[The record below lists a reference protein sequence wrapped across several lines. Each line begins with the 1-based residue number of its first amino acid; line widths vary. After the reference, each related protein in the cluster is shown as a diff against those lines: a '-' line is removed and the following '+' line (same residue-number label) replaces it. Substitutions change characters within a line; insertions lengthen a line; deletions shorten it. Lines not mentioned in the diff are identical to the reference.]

1 MMKNSLRS
9 FASGLLIAT
18 TLIGGVYLFGPSQV
32 ESTEKTAS
40 DTAESKALTEEEMM
54 DRLSSKGY
62 VIHTE
67 EEWNKQ
73 VAAAAEN
80 QKAEAK
86 PEQKQEESTEEEVVY
101 RAILSVSMGMT
112 SIDVGNALEKAKII
126 DNGMDFYKEVEKRG
140 LENELRPGTFEFE
153 SGMSMD
159 KIISTIFK

>member
-1 MMKNSLRS
+1 MTNSLRS

-18 TLIGGVYLFGPSQV
+18 SLIGAVYLFGP
-32 ESTEKTAS
+32 EKAKSTEQPAETAKTKELS
-40 DTAESKALTEEEMM
+40 EKEMIEQ
-54 DRLSSKGY
+54 LASKGY

-73 VAAAAEN
+73 KVEPENKQAED
-80 QKAEAK
+80 KTEK
-86 PEQKQEESTEEEVVY
+86 PATEEKVVY

-126 DNGMDFYKEVEKRG
+126 DNDMDFYKEVENRG

-159 KIISTIFK
+159 EIISIIFE

>member
-1 MMKNSLRS
+1 MMTNTLRS

-18 TLIGGVYLFGPSQV
+18 TTIGAVYLFGPS
-32 ESTEKTAS
+32 
-40 DTAESKALTEEEMM
+40 TAESTAKPAKSMEKQILSEDEMIEQ
-54 DRLSSKGY
+54 LASNGF

-73 VAAAAEN
+73 LASASANKE
-80 QKAEAK
+80 
-86 PEQKQEESTEEEVVY
+86 TEEKQGEKEKKTAEEKVVY

-126 DNGMDFYKEVEKRG
+126 KDGMEFYKEVEKRG

-153 SGMSMD
+153 SGMSMEE
-159 KIISTIFK
+159 IISTIFK

>member
-1 MMKNSLRS
+1 MMRNSLRS

-18 TLIGGVYLFGPSQV
+18 TLIGSVYLFGPSKA
-32 ESTEKTAS
+32 ESTEQP
-40 DTAESKALTEEEMM
+40 AEAAKPKALTEEEMM
-54 DRLSSKGY
+54 DQLASKGY

-80 QKAEAK
+80 QKTEDK
-86 PEQKQEESTEEEVVY
+86 PEQKHDDSSKEKVVY

-126 DNGMDFYKEVEKRG
+126 DDGMNFYKEVEKRG

-159 KIISTIFK
+159 EIISIIFK

>member
-1 MMKNSLRS
+1 MMTNTLRS

-18 TLIGGVYLFGPSQV
+18 TTIGAVYLFGPSTA
-32 ESTEKTAS
+32 ESTEKP
-40 DTAESKALTEEEMM
+40 AESVEKQVLSEDEMIEQ
-54 DRLSSKGY
+54 LASTGF

-73 VAAAAEN
+73 LAAASASKE
-80 QKAEAK
+80 
-86 PEQKQEESTEEEVVY
+86 TEEKQGEKEKQTEKEKVVY

-126 DNGMDFYKEVEKRG
+126 NDGMEFYKEVEKRG

-153 SGMSMD
+153 SGMSMEE
-159 KIISTIFK
+159 IISTIFK